1 MLGRVFE
8 KVGVNVSTV
17 FGWFS
22 PEFRAQIPGAA
33 EDPRFFASGISL
45 VAHMRSPKV
54 PAVHMNTRYIVTTR
68 AWFGGGSELT
78 PMVPHEP
85 DSKDFQAAF
94 RAACDAHDPG
104 YYPRFKEWCDEYF
117 FLPHRGAACGAGGI
131 FYDYLDNGEHGR
143 DFAFPRAVGEAF
155 LDVYPKLVR
164 RHRTSRGPTPSA
176 NTSSFAADAMSSLTC
191 CTTAGP
197 SSA

>member
-1 MLGRVFE
+1 MRSPTKTPTPLPDDATLAQRKEKARAWFEDLRDRICAEFERIEDELSGTHRELAPGRFERTAWQREAGPNGEDRGGGTMSVMRGRVFE

-17 FGWFS
+17 FGEFS

-54 PAVHMNTRYIVTTR
+54 PAVHMNTCYIVTTR

-104 YYPRFKEWCDEYF
+104 YYPRFKEWCDE
-117 FLPHRGAACGAGGI
+117 
-131 FYDYLDNGEHGR
+131 
-143 DFAFPRAVGEAF
+143 
-155 LDVYPKLVR
+155 
-164 RHRTSRGPTPSA
+164 
-176 NTSSFAADAMSSLTC
+176 
-191 CTTAGP
+191 
-197 SSA
+197 